1 MDRVRFTIELREGV
15 TAELLVTPALY
26 SVAKKRGIDLVADL
40 NAGDWITSYIK
51 TIYCA
56 AILAW
61 EVAAVDDPKRG
72 EFPYKYEDFFAWAW
86 ADQTRF
92 KGVVNSVFQALTG
105 KTLEEATAAGVKKKS
120 GR

>member
-1 MDRVRFTIELREGV
+1 MERVRYTIELREGV
-15 TAELLVTPALY
+15 TVELLVTPALY

-40 NAGDWITSYIK
+40 NAGDWTTSYIK

-61 EVAAVDDPKRG
+61 EVAAVDNPKLG
-72 EFPYKYEDFFAWAW
+72 DFPHKYGDFHEWAW
-86 ADQTRF
+86 ADSERF
-92 KGVVNSVFQALTG
+92 TGVVKKVFQALTG
-105 KTLEEATAAGVKKKS
+105 KTLEEATAAGVKKKR

>member
-1 MDRVRFTIELREGV
+1 MDRIRLSIELREGV

-26 SVAKKRGIDLVADL
+26 SVAKKRGIDLTADV
-40 NAGDWITSYIK
+40 NAGDWVTSYIK

-56 AILAW
+56 AISAW

-72 EFPYKYEDFFAWAW
+72 EFPHKYEDFHAWAW
-86 ADQTRF
+86 EDRDRF
-92 KGVVNSVFQALTG
+92 TAVVRSVFQALTG
-105 KTLEEATAAGVKKKS
+105 KTLEEATAAGVKKKP